1 MRDCVGG
8 ARKVCVALSQALYGR
23 SSGLTGSD
31 DAGSLSS
38 PRATRACGLTVT
50 DAERPPSSEARG
62 CSVAAAERARGGGGG
77 GSGDVAGGGT
87 LVGGGGYLR
96 DCVGGARAVCA
107 ALFSTL
113 YGLSSGLMGSDDAG
127 SLSSPRATRAGGLT
141 VTDARSAYG
150 GASSAGGGLMGNHI
164 GSRSD
169 LVSTAQHLLHAGA
182 ASLTR
187 RPMRA
192 VLVEPGRDVWPL
204 FYCSGLKGSANT
216 ALLERPPS
224 SEACSGSVAAAVGAR
239 GGGGGGSDDVAGG
252 STLVG
257 GGGYLRDC
265 VGVARTVC
273 AALSPTLRGFS
284 SGLTG
289 SDDAGSLSSPRA
301 TRACGL

>member
-1 MRDCVGG
+1 MRDCVGVT
-8 ARKVCVALSQALYGR
+8 RTVCAALSPTLRGF
-23 SSGLTGSD
+23 SSGLT
-31 DAGSLSS
+31 
-38 PRATRACGLTVT
+38 
-50 DAERPPSSEARG
+50 
-62 CSVAAAERARGGGGG
+62 
-77 GSGDVAGGGT
+77 
-87 LVGGGGYLR
+87 
-96 DCVGGARAVCA
+96 
-107 ALFSTL
+107 
-113 YGLSSGLMGSDDAG
+113 GSDDAG

-239 GGGGGGSDDVAGG
+239 GGGGGGSDDAAGG
-252 STLVG
+252 GTLVG

-265 VGVARTVC
+265 VGVTRTVC

-289 SDDAGSLSSPRA
+289 SDDAASLSYPRA
-301 TRACGL
+301 TRACGLVAMDGRSVDGGASSVGGGPTGNRVGPRSDLVRTPQHLLYAGAASLTRRPMRAVLVELGRVVLPLPPISPRPPLIIRTVDQE